1 MGPLLW
7 GGGRGVGPRKIK
19 ERRKE
24 KGRDAKLPTEDLTGL
39 KAVNYSSKSS
49 QF

>member
-1 MGPLLW
+1 MGW
-7 GGGRGVGPRKIK
+7 GQGGGAPKNKRTEKK
-19 ERRKE
+19 
-24 KGRDAKLPTEDLTGL
+24 KGRDAKLPMEDLTGL